1 MKSYYA
7 GTRGS
12 VKYDGGIFYDVTSWE
27 ITAELLPVESTTLN
41 DAAPTYRYSRPR
53 YAGRMNIIP
62 ANDTQHDTDAKQIT
76 ADLFRTAASP
86 STALHELTLI
96 TGDNAT
102 YKTIRCN
109 AAFSDV
115 QFQNGIDGRPS
126 LSVGF
131 TVSGLF
137 SDYNW
142 DSTLALVVDTGTYSL
157 TAAPVTY
164 RYFALNLATRELD
177 LAMNAIDL
185 RYFNAALTTQ
195 TYTVT
200 TNAITF
206 ELA

>member
-27 ITAELLPVESTTLN
+27 VTAELLPVESTTLF
-41 DAAPTYRYSRPR
+41 DAAPTYRYGRPR

-62 ANDTQHDTDAKQIT
+62 ANNLVRDTDAKRIT
-76 ADLFRTAASP
+76 ADLFRTAVSP

-96 TGDNAT
+96 TGDNDT
-102 YKTIRCN
+102 YSIIRCN

-131 TVSGLF
+131 VVSGLL

-142 DSTLALVVDTGTYSL
+142 DSTLALVMDTGSYALATVPL
-157 TAAPVTY
+157 TF
-164 RYFALNLATRELD
+164 RFFRLDLATREID
-177 LAMNAIDL
+177 LSMNAIDL
-185 RYFNAALTTQ
+185 RYFKINLTTQ
-195 TYTVT
+195 SYAVAA
-200 TNAITF
+200 NAITL